1 MKLDKIAAGSLA
13 AYVNNAVELVDITR
27 QKEEKKLRK
36 KLKDLEL
43 SLKDPKLLDA
53 DKEKIN
59 ADKEKIRIELGA
71 LNDPEF
77 NKEKKLQM
85 EQRAA
90 KEYKN
95 LKASKK
101 APDLIALYR
110 QARKEATDIVTSTQS
125 FASLIEGKSSEK
137 VQREIKD
144 LAEKIYQEN
153 LALLRL
159 EDPRKKNQQ
168 KQKEK
173 EDQEA
178 VTTVND
184 GFTNFTV
191 K

>member
-1 MKLDKIAAGSLA
+1 
-13 AYVNNAVELVDITR
+13 
-27 QKEEKKLRK
+27 
-36 KLKDLEL
+36 
-43 SLKDPKLLDA
+43 
-53 DKEKIN
+53 
-59 ADKEKIRIELGA
+59 
-71 LNDPEF
+71 
-77 NKEKKLQM
+77 M
-85 EQRAA
+85 EQLAV

-95 LKASKK
+95 LVRTSKK
-101 APDLIALYR
+101 APDLIALYQ

-168 KQKEK
+168 RQKEK
-173 EDQEA
+173 ENQEA